1 MKIIKP
7 SDYVPEERIIFKSKD
22 LFVVED
28 YEEFQSNKY
37 IVAKAENV
45 PIYYYYFGNVTPVY
59 NEVLKIDSG
68 KVNEFILVGVGSYV
82 FPVSELVI
90 VRQDKVSKIPS
101 ETTTTIFLIMKVF
114 TLKFS
119 NVFKKLYNYLL
130 LIDNRSFITKVCDY
144 FVLARVIKDRKGK
157 KVNIIIPKTV
167 NKFQK
172 LIIFGKGDPLQPY

>member
-28 YEEFQSNKY
+28 YEEFQKSKY
-37 IVAKAENV
+37 IIVRSENA
-45 PIYYYYFGNVTPVY
+45 PIYYYYFGNITPVY

-68 KVNEFILVGVGSYV
+68 RTNEFILVGAGSYI
-82 FPVSELVI
+82 FPASELVI

-101 ETTTTIFLIMKVF
+101 ETTTVVFLIIKVF
-114 TLKFS
+114 TLRFS

-130 LIDNRSFITKVCDY
+130 LIDNRSFITKTCDY
-144 FVLARVIKDRKGK
+144 FVLNRVIKDKKGK
-157 KVNIIIPKTV
+157 KVNIIVPKTI
-167 NKFQK
+167 NKLQK
-172 LIIFGKGDPLQPY
+172 LITFGKGDPLQPY